1 MQIFV
6 ILASDHTFR
15 PLHLTLPDMANVPKN
30 AGGFVV
36 LPVEFPVSSVLP
48 VPSKHYIY
56 LKAHDPLIPDS
67 NAARSLFI
75 VNVPVTATELHFKH
89 LFSSQLAAG
98 RVERVDFNTPTTT
111 SRTDHAKTD
120 IQSGRKR
127 KRVTEE
133 DIQLELRLHQLPPV
147 WTGTFHPSSSHALV
161 VFVDRPSMEAS
172 LKAAKRAAKLSSRI
186 IWGKGMEDRVPG
198 LGLQRYKDHNRSQYP
213 PRRELLQSVDSYM
226 SAYSKMEEAR
236 SRADAKRRQT
246 PDEDGFVTVTKGA
259 RGGVVRKEDAKELG
273 EKQKAKNKGLDDF
286 YRFQMRERR
295 KEEQGEFLRKFNEDK
310 RRVDEMKK
318 RRGRLRVSC
327 GSTGGIETRLLTC
340 CIAGVMSREHTMR

>member
-1 MQIFV
+1 
-6 ILASDHTFR
+6 
-15 PLHLTLPDMANVPKN
+15 MANVPKN

-56 LKAHDPLIPDS
+56 LKAHDPLTPDS

-98 RVERVDFNTPTTT
+98 RVERVDFSTPTTT
-111 SRTDHAKTD
+111 SRTDQAKTN

-133 DIQLELRLHQLPPV
+133 DIQLELQLHQLPPV

-236 SRADAKRRQT
+236 SRADVKRRQI

-259 RGGVVRKEDAKELG
+259 RGGVVRKEDVKELG

-327 GSTGGIETRLLTC
+327 GSTGGIEARLLTC